1 MTEREEIQRQ
11 KASPVQKDVTK
22 RIKRFEQK
30 VSLEFITV
38 YICL

>member
-22 RIKRFEQK
+22 RIKNLNK
-30 VSLEFITV
+30 KSLWN
-38 YICL
+38 L